1 MSKDP
6 IEFTKKLLKS
16 CSEEYK
22 ERVIS
27 LYPEAYSENPEAF
40 PFANY
45 ENLDAYII
53 TVNEKLLSFPSYIV
67 VYQGN
72 GEVINLGEIPDE
84 EYSKLKNYPSENDF
98 VLDIINNIIQQDRK
112 KYYYFASHLYQF
124 LTSDNYKTP
133 EDFINI
139 QRKNIGK
146 IMLSKLKQDGE
157 AFREHINKEASYY
170 AKDAF
175 RYVYSELDFS
185 PIITVV
191 NDKDFEYALNE
202 SLACYDNSL
211 YLAAVS
217 TAGTA
222 LENLMVKMLETKGE
236 FTDDS
241 SPTELGVLSS
251 RLRNAGVIDKREKK
265 RIMLAASFRNLA
277 SHANKGRVTRQEA
290 KLIYQ
295 EIFNLAANY
304 FGI

>member
-6 IEFTKKLLKS
+6 IQFTKKLLEV

-40 PFANY
+40 PFANC

-53 TVNEKLLSFPSYIV
+53 TTNKKLSSYPSYIV

-72 GEVINLGEIPDE
+72 GKVVDLGKIPDE
-84 EYSKLKNYPSENDF
+84 EYSKLKNYLSENDF
-98 VLDIINNIIQQDRK
+98 ITDIVNNIVEQDRK
-112 KYYYFASHLYQF
+112 VYHNFASQLYQF
-124 LTSDNYKTP
+124 LTNDLYETP
-133 EDFINI
+133 EDFIKV
-139 QRKNIGK
+139 QEKNIGD
-146 IMLSKLKQDGE
+146 IMLSKLRQDGE
-157 AFREHINKEASYY
+157 VFREHINKEASYY

-185 PIITVV
+185 PIITIV

-251 RLRNAGVIDKREKK
+251 RLRNKGVIDKREKK

-295 EIFNLAANY
+295 EIFNLAANF
-304 FGI
+304 FGV